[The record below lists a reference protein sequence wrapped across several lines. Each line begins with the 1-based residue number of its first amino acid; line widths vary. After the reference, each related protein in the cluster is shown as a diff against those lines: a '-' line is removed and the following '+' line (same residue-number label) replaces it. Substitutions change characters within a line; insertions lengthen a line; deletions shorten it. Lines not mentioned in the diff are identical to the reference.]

1 VARLQLAA
9 VKQEVRMLKEV
20 ALTMTLALVT
30 AVGLVVRVLT
40 EGEER

>member
-1 VARLQLAA
+1 MARLQLAA